1 MSELTWEE
9 LNRRDAEQQAKRQA
23 TIRDLTDRLA
33 KILSREFSLAELQL
47 IKRDALG
54 LNALLIESFEIARQK
69 ARR

>member
-47 IKRDALG
+47 IKRDALR